1 MQYYS
6 RSGANVQQIASRGE
20 NIGRQAIR
28 QIVGASVGVFVFGVV
43 LATQAIGQA
52 LPPPGSPI
60 QRIAPPTGPKVAPG
74 LVRPQAEQLQNL
86 APGTPRKVT
95 AVAVEGS
102 TILTAD
108 ETATIAAGLVGP
120 SVPTSAIE
128 EARLTL
134 LRRYRDASYPLVTV
148 SATLTAAGRL
158 RYAVTE
164 GRIAEVQ
171 LDGDIGPAGT
181 TVLSFLQNLVQPGP
195 VNTSALERWL
205 LLAQDVPGVSVQTI
219 LRPSE
224 TEPGALTMVAKVSR
238 NPISGMLA
246 VDNRAYRF
254 TGPVEMLAVAS
265 FNSFTSL
272 GERTD
277 LSIFKSPLNP
287 TQIFG
292 QAAYET
298 FIGTSGLKVRIYGGM
313 GNSRPSGTLGT
324 VGFNGQTQIA
334 GTQVSYPV
342 LYSRQQKL
350 NILGMFD
357 LINSSTY
364 LSASGSAPNSKDFL
378 RVFRVGGDY
387 ALLDNYLGET
397 RSAVNQ
403 ANIRVSHGIQGL
415 GSSHTGSTS
424 LGRQGSAL
432 DFTKINVEL
441 SRTQTLFSPWA
452 DASVSLLT
460 LVTGQGSR
468 NVLPSAE
475 AFYLGGMRFTRGF
488 YSGEVTGDNALAA
501 SAELQLNTTVQT
513 SITGSPREIGVQYYG
528 FYDWGQTW
536 QNRALD
542 TNQRLRSFGLGIRAA
557 LSPSL
562 QLDVEGVYRL
572 TRQPTGSASTVRPLG
587 GQAVYWR
594 LVARY

>member
-1 MQYYS
+1 MFGGI
-6 RSGANVQQIASRGE
+6 GAL
-20 NIGRQAIR
+20 
-28 QIVGASVGVFVFGVV
+28 VV
-43 LATQAIGQA
+43 VVLLATQAAAQA
-52 LPPPGSPI
+52 PPPPGSPI
-60 QRIAPPTGPKVAPG
+60 ERIAPPTGPKVAPG
-74 LVRPQAEQLQNL
+74 LVRPQPEQLQNL
-86 APGTPRKVT
+86 APGSPRNVT

-102 TILTAD
+102 TILGAGD
-108 ETATIAAGLVGP
+108 IATITSGLVGP

-128 EARLTL
+128 EARLAF

-158 RYAVTE
+158 RFAVTE

-171 LDGDIGPAGT
+171 LDGDIGAAGT
-181 TVLSFLQNLVQPGP
+181 KVLGFLQNLVQPGP
-195 VNTSALERWL
+195 VNTNALERWL
-205 LLAQDVPGVSVQTI
+205 LLAQDVPGVTVQTI

-224 TEPGALTMVAKVSR
+224 TDPGALTMVARVSR
-238 NPISGMLA
+238 SPITGFLA

-254 TGPVEMLAVAS
+254 TGPVEALVVAN

-277 LSIFKSPLNP
+277 LSIFKSPFDP

-292 QAAYET
+292 QAAFEA

-334 GTQVSYPV
+334 GTQISYPL
-342 LYSRQQKL
+342 LYTRQQKL
-350 NILGMFD
+350 NVLGMFD

-364 LSASGSAPNSKDFL
+364 LSASGTTPNSKDYL
-378 RVFRVGGDY
+378 RVFRVGADY
-387 ALLDNYLGET
+387 ALLDNYFGPT

-424 LGRQGSAL
+424 LGRQGSIL
-432 DFTKINVEL
+432 DFTKVNVEL
-441 SRTQTLFSPWA
+441 SRNQTLFSPWA
-452 DASVSLLT
+452 DATVSLLG
-460 LVTGQGSR
+460 LVAGQGSR

-501 SAELQLNTTVQT
+501 TGELQLNTTIQT
-513 SITGSPREIGVQYYG
+513 SITGAPREIGMQYYG

-557 LSPSL
+557 LSQNL
-562 QLDVEGVYRL
+562 ELDVEGVYRL
-572 TRQPTGSASTVRPLG
+572 TRQPSGSSGAVKPLS